1 MTEFG
6 VALAMIAM
14 FVWLLLKENSRRGV
28 KTVRA
33 YLFMAALNEGKS
45 VAEANEAAKVDP
57 KNIPKSHIR
66 ATMLYL
72 QEHHRGK
79 QGPLMKKAEAAGLE
93 W

>member
-33 YLFMAALNEGKS
+33 YLFMTALEEGKS
-45 VAEANEAAKVDP
+45 VAEANEAARIDP
-57 KNIPKSHIR
+57 KSIPKGQIR

-72 QEHHRGK
+72 QEHHRGR
-79 QGPLMKKAEAAGLE
+79 QGPLMKKAEAAGLQ